1 MKRTVIGV
9 AITAALA
16 LSFVA
21 NAGAANPP
29 TGVFQGILNGSSF
42 SRGCGSVHNEGE
54 GYFRV
59 SVTANG
65 RRIVPVGSSG
75 YCGGIVV
82 SKILMPSDFK
92 CNQLN
97 ANLTPSRI
105 ALSNGAFN
113 YRGTEPIGPMGAN
126 RNVHV
131 KGHWDTS
138 TEQIRWLHSNHGRF
152 VRQRQALLAHEEGRL
167 IGDGA
172 AVPGRF
178 KARPRPS
185 KPPGCGSSGQ
195 PSSSCRDPPPPGP
208 AAPT

>member
-16 LSFVA
+16 LSFAA

-59 SVTANG
+59 SGTSSA
-65 RRIVPVGSSG
+65 RRIVPVGNSS
-75 YCGGIVV
+75 YCNGIVV
-82 SKILMPSDFK
+82 SKILFPSDFK

-97 ANLTPSRI
+97 ATLTPNRI

-113 YRGTEPIGPMGAN
+113 HTGTEPIGPMGAN
-126 RNVHV
+126 RHVHV
-131 KGHWDTS
+131 KGHWDVS
-138 TEQIRWLHSNHGRF
+138 ISRF
-152 VRQRQALLAHEEGRL
+152 VGFTQITG
-167 IGDGA
+167 
-172 AVPGRF
+172 
-178 KARPRPS
+178 
-185 KPPGCGSSGQ
+185 GSCDSGKLYW
-195 PSSSCRDPPPPGP
+195 RMKKV
-208 AAPT
+208 A